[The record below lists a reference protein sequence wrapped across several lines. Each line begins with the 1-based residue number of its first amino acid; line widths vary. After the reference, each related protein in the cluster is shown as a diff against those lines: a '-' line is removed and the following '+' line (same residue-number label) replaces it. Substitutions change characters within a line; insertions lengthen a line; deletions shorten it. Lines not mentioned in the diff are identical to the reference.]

1 VVFKAIFDVF
11 AWLELNLL
19 SILRVINLTVD
30 ISNLVAETLE
40 FVANDKL
47 LKVPTDVIL
56 VCAAVL
62 NVPVNTAALLPMV
75 AALIVV
81 PVSVPLSVNPV
92 NVPKLVTLVC
102 AAVFKFPV
110 STAPLLPMVA
120 A

>member
-62 NVPVNTAALLPMV
+62 NVPVNTA
-75 AALIVV
+75 
-81 PVSVPLSVNPV
+81 
-92 NVPKLVTLVC
+92 
-102 AAVFKFPV
+102 
-110 STAPLLPMVA
+110 PLLPMVA
-120 A
+120 ACTVTAIILAVIVPDPLPLIELR